1 MTSQYILEETTFKE
15 GSFESVAKR
24 ILGQQR
30 KFGALKGLSVKA
42 LDLSDSRKDRLKKAG
57 LFSVATL
64 AGATLA
70 TYGIV
75 AGRAAVKGAKAANGK
90 HVHDFGNQFRSE
102 KAQKAANRKNVIQ
115 GFKAGATGAARNLH
129 RDAIKGAKGAYG
141 KASDKYNSLGKKG
154 KIGTDVG
161 AGVAGAAALAGAG
174 LAAKGALSKR
184 SIVIE
189 AKYAYGTKI
198 FQVYSATE
206 EQLKEGVDRQILK
219 VVTQTVAKLKTA
231 KEWAVKESASQLFI
245 QSAILAESLLE
256 ETLSSQ
262 LQETFLVET
271 YILEDDEEDEVAAP
285 EAEDEE
291 LAEAY
296 IFEDD
301 DEDEEAEGEVA
312 PVEEGDEAECEAPA
326 SDEDEELAEAYVFE
340 EDDEEAEGEVAPV
353 EEGDE
358 AECEAPT
365 SDEDGEELAEAYV
378 FN

>member
-30 KFGALKGLSVKA
+30 KLGALKGLSVKA

-64 AGATLA
+64 AGAALA
-70 TYGIV
+70 TYGI
-75 AGRAAVKGAKAANGK
+75 ASGRAAVKGAKAANGK

-154 KIGTDVG
+154 KIGAGVG
-161 AGVAGAAALAGAG
+161 AGVAGAAALTGAG

-184 SIVIE
+184 SIIIE

-219 VVTQTVAKLKTA
+219 IVTQTVAKLKTA
-231 KEWAVKESASQLFI
+231 KEWTVKESASQLFI

-256 ETLSSQ
+256 ETLNSQ
-262 LQETFLVET
+262 LQETFLIEN
-271 YILEDDEEDEVAAP
+271 YILEDDEEEVVAP
-285 EAEDEE
+285 EADDEE

-301 DEDEEAEGEVA
+301 EEEAECEVA
-312 PVEEGDEAECEAPA
+312 PVDEDDDEAECEVPEA
-326 SDEDEELAEAYVFE
+326 DDEELAEAYIFE
-340 EDDEEAEGEVAPV
+340 NDDDDETEGEVAPA
-353 EEGDE
+353 EEDDE
-358 AECEAPT
+358 AEVAPA

>member
-256 ETLSSQ
+256 ETLNSQ
-262 LQETFLVET
+262 LQETFLIEN
-271 YILEDDEEDEVAAP
+271 YILEDDEEEVVAP
-285 EAEDEE
+285 EADDEELAEAYIFEDDEEEAEGEVAPVDEDDDEAECEVPEADDEE

-301 DEDEEAEGEVA
+301 DDDETEGEVA
-312 PVEEGDEAECEAPA
+312 PA
-326 SDEDEELAEAYVFE
+326 E
-340 EDDEEAEGEVAPV
+340 EDDEAEVAP
-353 EEGDE
+353 
-358 AECEAPT
+358 A